1 LWPNCRRVVMVGA
14 HSLIAAVKHV
24 HAHIYV
30 FS

>member
-1 LWPNCRRVVMVGA
+1 LWPNCRRVVMVGGD
-14 HSLIAAVKHV
+14 SLVVPVIHV